1 MDHSAIYE
9 VAGYDPGDETPYLGE
24 DIVGDYVGDGYVGD
38 EYVGD
43 DYVGDDYGVELAG
56 YDEVGAPIFRPR
68 RRFRGQYPRNVGRL
82 QRGAYNRTVALRARQ
97 QAQRAAL
104 QARQAAQAMS
114 AQRAALSAQRAALA
128 TGKPVKFVT
137 DDLLIITATSSSA
150 GPVSKTHISAHEYHV
165 QKITFD
171 GSSNGAEVTGLSIG
185 KEYVLGPFSGDDA
198 LPASAFAATSQQALS
213 LKGTEIDRA
222 DTVVL
227 NGTIA
232 NANDK
237 LKAILYVRRVV
248 KGPGCN

>member
-9 VAGYDPGDETPYLGE
+9 VAGYDPSDETPYLGE
-24 DIVGDYVGDGYVGD
+24 DLVGDF
-38 EYVGD
+38 VGD
-43 DYVGDDYGVELAG
+43 DIIGDSNIGEGDDGLELAG
-56 YDEVGAPIFRPR
+56 YDEVGAPIYRRR

-82 QRGAYNRTVALRARQ
+82 QRGAYNRTLALRARQ

-104 QARQAAQAMS
+104 QARKAAQHMA
-114 AQRAALSAQRAALA
+114 AQRAALA

-171 GSSNGAEVTGLSIG
+171 GSSSGAEVTGLSVG

-237 LKAILYVRRVV
+237 LKAILYVKRVV